1 MADGDHTPDEEK
13 EELAEGTLVS
23 HLIELRQRLVWSTA
37 AVFLVFIALLP
48 FQARVFEIVSKPIA
62 DTLPDDA
69 TLIATGT
76 ISPFLTP
83 LKTTFYA
90 ALFIAM
96 PVVLY
101 QVWRFVAP
109 GLYRRE
115 RRFAVPLVVSSV
127 VLFYTGIAFAYFV
140 VFRMVFGFIFTHA
153 PDNVLLAPDI
163 NDYLSFV
170 LRMTLAFGLAFE
182 VPIATLMLVWSGLV
196 SIRGLSKNRPYIF
209 LGAFVV
215 GMFMTPPDMFSQT
228 MLAIPIY
235 LLYESGIILARIL
248 LPEKVKAEKAAA
260 EREKMAKAD

>member
-1 MADGDHTPDEEK
+1 MADGNKIHHEDK

-37 AVFLVFIALLP
+37 AVLLVFIGLLP
-48 FQARVFEIVSKPIA
+48 FQTTVFEIVSKPIA
-62 DTLPDDA
+62 DTLPEGA
-69 TLIATGT
+69 TLIATGSL
-76 ISPFLTP
+76 SPFFTP

-101 QVWRFVAP
+101 QAWRFVAP

-115 RRFAVPLVVSSV
+115 KRFAMPLVVSSI

-140 VFRMVFGFIFTHA
+140 VFKMVFGFIFTHA
-153 PDNVLLAPDI
+153 PDNVLIAPDI

-182 VPIATLMLVWSGLV
+182 VPIATYMLIWSGLV
-196 SIRGLSKNRPYIF
+196 SVETLGKIRPYVF

-215 GMFMTPPDMFSQT
+215 GMFMTPPDMISQT

-235 LLYESGIILARIL
+235 VLYESGVILARIM
-248 LPEKVKAEKAAA
+248 LPHRVKEEKAADEQDESA
-260 EREKMAKAD
+260 GED

>member
-1 MADGDHTPDEEK
+1 MADGKKIHHEED

-23 HLIELRQRLVWSTA
+23 HLIELRQRLIWATA
-37 AVFLVFIALLP
+37 AIFVIFIGLLP
-48 FQARVFEIVSKPIA
+48 FQTQVFEIVARPIA
-62 DTLPDDA
+62 DTLPEGA

-76 ISPFLTP
+76 MSAFFTP

-101 QVWRFVAP
+101 QAWQFVAP

-115 RRFAVPLVVSSV
+115 KRFAMPLVLSSI
-127 VLFYTGIAFAYFV
+127 VLFYTGIAFAYFI
-140 VFRMVFGFIFTHA
+140 VFKIVFGFIFTHA

-163 NDYLSFV
+163 NDYLNFV

-182 VPIATLMLVWSGLV
+182 VPIATYMLVWSRLV
-196 SIRGLSKNRPYIF
+196 TVQTLGKIRPYVF

-235 LLYESGIILARIL
+235 LLYESGIILSRIM
-248 LPEKVKAEKAAA
+248 LPDRV
-260 EREKMAKAD
+260 REGAVRKQDEAGGET